1 MDETAI
7 SFHTPE
13 MKQQSKQFVKKGQ
26 PCPKKARIHM
36 TRTKKMI
43 FDTKGVI
50 HMNYIPKGKTASAK
64 YVNKALARFLK
75 VFKENRPIMSS
86 QD

>member
-1 MDETAI
+1 
-7 SFHTPE
+7 
-13 MKQQSKQFVKKGQ
+13 VKKGQ
-26 PCPKKARIHM
+26 PGPKNARVHM

-43 FDTKGVI
+43 FDTKGLI

-75 VFKENRPIMSS
+75 VFKENRLIMSS
-86 QD
+86 QDWFL